1 MIKTTHLTKK
11 FGDYTAVD
19 DLNIEIHTGEI
30 VGLLG
35 PNGAGKTT
43 TMRMLAGYLI
53 PDEGKVE
60 VNNLSFEEAE
70 FEIKNKI
77 GYMAENNPVYK
88 EMLVKELLE
97 LTLKLNHIP
106 KTQWKDR
113 IDYALEAT
121 DITDKFYR
129 PIDELSKGY
138 RQRVGIAQALINK
151 PNILIL
157 DEPTE
162 GLDPN
167 QRAEIRN
174 LVKEVGEQKTVIIST
189 HVMQEV
195 EAMCNRII
203 IINNGKIIADGSL
216 KDIKAKVKGERII
229 NIEVKAENLKP
240 QFEKLNYITNVKET
254 KADKKNNIIL
264 KINNEVEDEKVFSE
278 ISKILIKSN
287 AVIYKLEKS
296 EQKLEDIFY
305 ELTH

>member
-53 PDEGKVE
+53 PDQGKVE

-77 GYMAENNPVYK
+77 GYMPENNPIYK

-97 LTLKLNHIP
+97 LTLRLNHID
-106 KTQWKDR
+106 KKDWKER
-113 IDYALEAT
+113 IDYALQAT
-121 DITDKFYR
+121 DITDKYYR
-129 PIDELSKGY
+129 PIEELSKGY

-174 LVKEVGEQKTVIIST
+174 LVKEVGEKKTVIIST

-203 IINNGKIIADGSL
+203 IINEGKTIADGSL
-216 KDIKAKVKGERII
+216 NDIKAMVKGERII
-229 NIEVKAENLKP
+229 NIEVRGDNLKS
-240 QFEKLNYITNVKET
+240 QFEKLNFVTSVKES
-254 KADKKNNIIL
+254 KNAKKSNIVL
-264 KINNEVEDEKVFSE
+264 KLNNETEEEKIFSE
-278 ISKILIKSN
+278 ISRVLLKSN
-287 AVIYKLEKS
+287 AIIYKLEKS
-296 EQKLEDIFY
+296 ERKLEDIFY